1 MLAKKGTFKMSTV
14 LKSTERPS
22 PWSPEPS
29 RPLDEAVWKAWLA
42 KNRCEERRGA
52 AARMRLLKVIAL
64 LLLAAIALFSLLSS
78 NRMGDMLVALAALTG
93 MMIVGNNSWMS
104 A

>member
-1 MLAKKGTFKMSTV
+1 VLAKKGTFKMSTV

-22 PWSPEPS
+22 SWSAEPS
-29 RPLDEAVWKAWLA
+29 RPLDEKVWNAWLA
-42 KNRCEERRGA
+42 QNRAEERRDA

-64 LLLAAIALFSLLSS
+64 LLLAAVALFSLLAS
-78 NRMGDMLVALAALTG
+78 NRIGDALIAVTALTG
-93 MMIVGNNSWMS
+93 MMIAGTNRWMS